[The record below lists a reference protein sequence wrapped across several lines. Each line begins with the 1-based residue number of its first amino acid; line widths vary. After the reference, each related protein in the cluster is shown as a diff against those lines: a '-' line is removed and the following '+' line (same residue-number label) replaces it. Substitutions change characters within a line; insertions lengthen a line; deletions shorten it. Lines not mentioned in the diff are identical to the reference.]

1 PEEQRVYSNLLFYPP
16 GSCRSR
22 VFVGPEILRG
32 SYRSRGFPFRACLNF
47 IDGIYYEAI
56 LERNK
61 ENFAGIVGHYGEKFN
76 AVAAQNS
83 HNKAIE

>member
-1 PEEQRVYSNLLFYPP
+1 MKKKLRFVNERSKVFY
-16 GSCRSR
+16 
-22 VFVGPEILRG
+22 L
-32 SYRSRGFPFRACLNF
+32 RACLNF

>member
-1 PEEQRVYSNLLFYPP
+1 MTVQYVIQS
-16 GSCRSR
+16 
-22 VFVGPEILRG
+22 
-32 SYRSRGFPFRACLNF
+32 FRACLNF
-47 IDGIYYEAI
+47 IGGIYYEAI

-76 AVAAQNS
+76 AVAAQNG

>member
-1 PEEQRVYSNLLFYPP
+1 MRLLLKDQ
-16 GSCRSR
+16 
-22 VFVGPEILRG
+22 VFFGLQG
-32 SYRSRGFPFRACLNF
+32 LRACLNF

>member
-1 PEEQRVYSNLLFYPP
+1 MKVSISNVEKEPFATLL
-16 GSCRSR
+16 
-22 VFVGPEILRG
+22 
-32 SYRSRGFPFRACLNF
+32 RACLIF

-61 ENFAGIVGHYGEKFN
+61 ENFAGIVSYYGEKFN

>member
-1 PEEQRVYSNLLFYPP
+1 MFFTDTISKSLK
-16 GSCRSR
+16 S
-22 VFVGPEILRG
+22 FVTGYL
-32 SYRSRGFPFRACLNF
+32 RACLNF

-61 ENFAGIVGHYGEKFN
+61 ENFAGMVGHYGEKFN

-83 HNKAIE
+83 HNKATE